1 MSVRHEVHAWNSV
14 KIFYN
19 GTMPGLTP
27 QVRIMAIGGIANGKF
42 WDGAAWQV
50 AVQVVDMVEIG
61 APFPKLYEYDLPEDA
76 YTLGARGYIC
86 VIDDDGGGSSPIDT
100 DEYLYITVK
109 KLEADQILGDL
120 LGDEDYTD
128 TIAQVLK
135 KLLCVAGGQW
145 EIDADANQLILYD
158 MADPPAALYTFDLKD
173 ADDNATS
180 TAPYKR
186 EPA

>member
-1 MSVRHEVHAWNSV
+1 MSVRHEVHAWN
-14 KIFYN
+14 KITIIYE
-19 GTMPGLTP
+19 GSAVGLSP
-27 QVRIMAIGGIANGKF
+27 KVRIRRLSDNRYLKNDESG
-42 WDGAAWQV
+42 WQV
-50 AVQVVDMVEIG
+50 AADDSDMVQMSLADMPKIYSYEIPVNRLDLDAEGYVCLIDDAGDG
-61 APFPKLYEYDLPEDA
+61 APYDE
-76 YTLGARGYIC
+76 TLF
-86 VIDDDGGGSSPIDT
+86 
-100 DEYLYITVK
+100 ITVK
-109 KLEADQILGDL
+109 KFEADQILGDL

-128 TIAQVLK
+128 TVAQVLK